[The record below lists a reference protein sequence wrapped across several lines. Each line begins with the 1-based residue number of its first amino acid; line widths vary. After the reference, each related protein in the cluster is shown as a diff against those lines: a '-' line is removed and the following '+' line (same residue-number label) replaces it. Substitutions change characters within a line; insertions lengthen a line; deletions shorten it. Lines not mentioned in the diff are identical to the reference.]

1 MDITNDDLLKEVSAR
16 ELLELSDFEGSGAIN
31 QGVIDD
37 SVNDALA
44 YISSFIKL
52 PQNPTPLLK
61 DIGVNLT
68 IIELKKRNNFP
79 KEVLNE
85 QIEKMDA
92 LLLKMASKK
101 LPSQI
106 EDDSAPRLGIR
117 AFRHSEK
124 KMDLKDLNG

>member
-1 MDITNDDLLKEVSAR
+1 MVLTNEDLLKEVSTR
-16 ELLELSDFEGSGAIN
+16 ELQELSDFEGSGAVN

-44 YISSFIKL
+44 YISSFI
-52 PQNPTPLLK
+52 
-61 DIGVNLT
+61 GVNLT

-79 KEVLNE
+79 KEALNE
-85 QIEKMDA
+85 QIEKMDT
-92 LLLKMASKK
+92 LLLKMANKK
-101 LPSQI
+101 LPSQT

>member
-52 PQNPTPLLK
+52 PQNPTSLLK

-79 KEVLNE
+79 KEAN
-85 QIEKMDA
+85 
-92 LLLKMASKK
+92 SKARRFTFK
-101 LPSQI
+101 
-106 EDDSAPRLGIR
+106 
-117 AFRHSEK
+117 
-124 KMDLKDLNG
+124 NG

>member
-1 MDITNDDLLKEVSAR
+1 MVLTNEDLLKEVSTR
-16 ELLELSDFEGSGAIN
+16 ELQELSDFEGSGAVN
-31 QGVIDD
+31 QSVIDD

-79 KEVLNE
+79 KETLNE

>member
-1 MDITNDDLLKEVSAR
+1 MVLTNEDLLKEVSTR
-16 ELLELSDFEGSGAIN
+16 ELQELSDFEGSGAVN
-31 QGVIDD
+31 QSVIDD

-68 IIELKKRNNFP
+68 IIELTKRNNFP
-79 KEVLNE
+79 KEALNE

-92 LLLKMASKK
+92 LLLKMANKK

-106 EDDSAPRLGIR
+106 EDDSTPRLGIR